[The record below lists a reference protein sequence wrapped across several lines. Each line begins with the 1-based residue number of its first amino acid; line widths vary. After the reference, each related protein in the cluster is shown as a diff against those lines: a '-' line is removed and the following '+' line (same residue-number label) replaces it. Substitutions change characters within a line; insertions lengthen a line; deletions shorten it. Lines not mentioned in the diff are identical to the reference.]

1 MPEQITSFLHQ
12 ILETVSHMRG
22 WLLVVFIVFFGFAI
36 HAVISRLIG
45 IVGPKVHFPFVAA
58 AKRVMKM
65 LIITIC
71 AVLVMGALG
80 VDLGGIWTMIS
91 AAMAMVAV
99 GFVAM
104 WSVLSNALCTMIIL
118 FTHPFE
124 IGDEIEFMEPAIK
137 GRVVDLNFMYTTL
150 ANDDGSLVQVP
161 NNMFFQRIIK
171 RRPGNATVTLG
182 AQLQN
187 TERAE

>member
-1 MPEQITSFLHQ
+1 MPEQITAFLHQ
-12 ILETVSHMRG
+12 SVETVTHMRG
-22 WLLVVFIVFFGFAI
+22 WLLVVFIIFLGFVI
-36 HAVISRLIG
+36 HVVTSRLIG
-45 IVGPKVHFPFVAA
+45 LVGPRIHFPFVDA

-65 LIITIC
+65 LVVAIC
-71 AVLVMGALG
+71 AVFIMGALG

-137 GRVVDLNFMYTTL
+137 GRVVNLNFMYTTL
-150 ANDDGSLVQVP
+150 ENDDGSLVQVP

-171 RRPGNATVTLG
+171 RRPGKASVTLG

-187 TERAE
+187 PERME